1 MSIVKLNEEQKRA
14 SEILDKN
21 LQIIACAGSGKTQVI
36 SLRVVNLL
44 KKGINPEEIVAF
56 TFTEKAAA
64 ELKHRIFELIKKDDT
79 IQDVG
84 LADIYIG
91 TIHSWCLSKLKDNTY
106 ECQKFEIL
114 DDIKLKLFIDRAY
127 IKAGMK
133 DLDMRCFIDT
143 NIYLSLM
150 SLIRETEL
158 NKDIELPNKIVIAK
172 KKYEEYLTENN
183 YFDFTMILTKFLSEM
198 ENKNGELY
206 KYISS
211 TVKYLI
217 VDEYQDVNDIQE
229 KIINEIYK
237 TNCNICVVGDDDQ
250 TIYHWRGSNVRNILK
265 FKEKYDGVETITLD
279 KNYRS
284 SKGIIDVASKI
295 IEQIPEN
302 DRLSKKMI
310 SESHQIFEQ
319 GDLIKNNF
327 ETQEEEVKY
336 IVNTIKNVRGIA
348 FEDKKNK
355 EPRGL
360 DYSDMVILLRT
371 WNVADVFAEG
381 LKKANI
387 PYIVAGVNK
396 LFEQE
401 EIKACENIFKY
412 LFEKVSKSELK
423 KSWLN
428 LSDKIDGQKLEE
440 AIIYL
445 DKYDELDEE
454 DWYEYLILQEVF
466 RTFLNK
472 LELTENSFGDEYE
485 YGMLKGEIVFY
496 NLGKFSQIIQ
506 DFETIHFKDSPLKK
520 LENFLNFL
528 YYTASDYY
536 PEGWLNQS
544 LVTPNAVTIMTI
556 HQSKGLEYP
565 VVFIPAMNRN
575 YFPTKK
581 PGGKNIWHFLD
592 KKNISNPERYDG
604 SVIDER
610 RLFYVALTR
619 SKKFLFITRSPKP
632 TKNNLYN
639 KESIFYSDLRNSDYI
654 FQSEREFEERKRKN
668 PKSEDKVK
676 NIMLNFSLLESY
688 FKCPYKFKFDVLYGF
703 NEPLSPRIGYGKS
716 IHDSLMEIHKR
727 SKNGNIPKSEEIDKI
742 LERHLSF
749 PYAIQKTKDTMKEKA
764 IESISKYY
772 NTYKNDF
779 NKLEHIE
786 KNIEL
791 DFGNGIMVNG
801 RIDLIKKKELNGIPK
816 VYIIDFK
823 SKFDPSKS
831 KENQLLFKQLEIYAL
846 GYEKLT
852 SQKADFLQIYDF
864 DRGEAEPREVLQKD
878 LDRTKNEVILAANNI
893 KSNNFDEKCN
903 DSNCPCRFH

>member
-1 MSIVKLNEEQKRA
+1 MSEIKLNEEQRKA
-14 SEILDKN
+14 SETLDNN
-21 LQIIACAGSGKTQVI
+21 LQIVACAGSGKTQVI

-44 KKGINPEEIVAF
+44 KSGVSPNEIVAF

-64 ELKHRIFELIKKDDT
+64 ELKHRIFELITNDDE
-79 IQDVG
+79 IENIG
-84 LADIYIG
+84 LAEIYIG

-106 ECQKFEIL
+106 GCQKFEIL

-133 DLDMRCFIDT
+133 DLGMRCFIDT
-143 NIYLSLM
+143 NIYLNLM

-158 NKDIELPNKIVIAK
+158 NKNIELPENIVMAK
-172 KKYEEYLTENN
+172 DKYEDYLTKNN
-183 YFDFTMILTKFLSEM
+183 YFDFTMILTKFLSEIK
-198 ENKNGELY
+198 NKNSDLY

-229 KIINEIYK
+229 QIIFEIYN
-237 TNCNICVVGDDDQ
+237 TDCNICVVGDDDQ
-250 TIYHWRGSNVRNILK
+250 TIYHWRGSNVQNILK
-265 FKEKYDGVETITLD
+265 FVHKYKDVKTITLD

-284 SKGIIDVASKI
+284 SKGIIDVATKV
-295 IEQIPEN
+295 IEEIPN
-302 DRLSKKMI
+302 DARLTKKMI
-310 SESHQIFEQ
+310 SESHQTFEQ

-327 ETQEEEVKY
+327 ETPEEEVSY
-336 IVNTIKNVRGIA
+336 IVKTIQNTRGIS
-348 FEDKKNK
+348 FYDKNK
-355 EPRGL
+355 NTKPRGL

-381 LKKANI
+381 LKNANI

-396 LFEQE
+396 LFEQD

-412 LFEKVSKSELK
+412 LYEDISRNELK
-423 KSWLN
+423 KSWLG
-428 LSDKIDGQKLEE
+428 LSDKINSKKLDE
-440 AIIYL
+440 ALSYL
-445 DKYDELDEE
+445 DTYNELDKET
-454 DWYEYLILQEVF
+454 WYEYLILQEVF
-466 RTFLNK
+466 RTFLDK
-472 LELTENSFGDEYE
+472 LELTESSFTNKYE
-485 YGMLKGEIVFY
+485 NGLLKGEIVFY

-506 DFETIHFKDSPLKK
+506 DFETIHFRDNPSKK
-520 LENFLNFL
+520 LQNFLNFL

-536 PEGWLNQS
+536 PEGWLNQN

-581 PGGKNIWHFLD
+581 PGGKNIWHFLNKD
-592 KKNISNPERYDG
+592 NIANPERYDG
-604 SVIDER
+604 TIIDER
-610 RLFYVALTR
+610 RLFYVAITR

-639 KESIFYSDLRNSDYI
+639 KESTFYNDLRKSEYI
-654 FQSEREFEERKRKN
+654 FQSEREFEERARSE
-668 PKSEDKVK
+668 PQSEDKVN
-676 NIMLNFSLLESY
+676 NIILNFSLLESY

-727 SKNGNIPKSEEIDKI
+727 SKDNDVPSIGELNKI

-749 PYAIQKTKDTMKEKA
+749 PYAIQKTKDTMEKRA
-764 IESISKYY
+764 LESISKYY
-772 NTYKNDF
+772 NDYKNDF

-786 KNIEL
+786 KDIEL
-791 DFGNGIMVNG
+791 DFGNGIIVNG
-801 RIDLIKKKELNGIPK
+801 RIDLIKRKELDGK
-816 VYIIDFK
+816 LKTYIIDFK
-823 SKFDPSKS
+823 SKFDPNKDKISM
-831 KENQLLFKQLEIYAL
+831 KQLEIYAL

-852 SQKADFLQIYDF
+852 NQKADFLQIYDF
-864 DRGEAEPREVLQKD
+864 DKGKPESREVVQED
-878 LDRTKNEVILAANNI
+878 LDQIEQEVISAAHNI
-893 KSNNFDEKCN
+893 KNNNFEHKCN
-903 DSNCPCRFH
+903 DEKCPCRFH